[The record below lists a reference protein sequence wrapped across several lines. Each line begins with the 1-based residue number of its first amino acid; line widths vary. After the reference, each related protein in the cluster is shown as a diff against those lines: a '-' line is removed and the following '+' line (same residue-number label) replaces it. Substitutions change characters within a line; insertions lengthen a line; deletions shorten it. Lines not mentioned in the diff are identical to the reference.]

1 VFRFKFLLFLKL
13 VARLVIMQDIMK
25 WLPKSEDRLHKMAP
39 PAAEI
44 RPVRI
49 QLEELK
55 VRSLMSTTDFSSA
68 VVDSILSQ

>member
-1 VFRFKFLLFLKL
+1 V
-13 VARLVIMQDIMK
+13 QDIMK

-39 PAAEI
+39 PAADI

-55 VRSLMSTTDFSSA
+55 VRSSLIFDTRFFALLCTFCTFSFCTLCTIS
-68 VVDSILSQ
+68 

>member
-1 VFRFKFLLFLKL
+1 MFDFAFRIFVLFKNVVEIPALDCF
-13 VARLVIMQDIMK
+13 VQDIMK
-25 WLPKSEDRLHKMAP
+25 WLPKSEERLYKMAP

-55 VRSLMSTTDFSSA
+55 VRLLID
-68 VVDSILSQ
+68 I